1 MKTRK
6 QRKAEKAYRLW
17 RETILTC
24 PLQEVKM
31 LEYNAFAKYLGVK
44 MRQPRPVSKKAIKM
58 AVEMDKKFNEILPLM
73 GMLLGAGRDPSI
85 EMLRRDN
92 ILAMAYS
99 VTPRK
104 KFQRPTKEVN

>member
-6 QRKAEKAYRLW
+6 QRKAEKAFQLW
-17 RETILTC
+17 KATVLTC

-58 AVEMDKKFNEILPLM
+58 AVELDKKILPLM
-73 GMLLGAGRDPSI
+73 DMLLGAGRDPSI

-104 KFQRPTKEVN
+104 KFQRPTKEVNT